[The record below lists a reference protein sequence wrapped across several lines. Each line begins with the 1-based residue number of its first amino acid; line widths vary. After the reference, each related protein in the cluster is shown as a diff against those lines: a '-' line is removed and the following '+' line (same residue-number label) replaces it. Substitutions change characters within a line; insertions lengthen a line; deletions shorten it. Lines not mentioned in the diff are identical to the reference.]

1 MQLYTESKKLD
12 TRSEIT
18 LLNAYIVKTNP
29 TTKDISN
36 LCRESVLKLGMPQ
49 AFVKS
54 DYSEPNPR
62 FQNKEKA
69 SFFKIV
75 L

>member
-1 MQLYTESKKLD
+1 MQLYTESKKQ
-12 TRSEIT
+12 TQRSEIT

-36 LCRESVLKLGMPQ
+36 LCRESILKLGMPQ
-49 AFVKS
+49 AFAKS
-54 DYSEPNPR
+54 DYSELNPR

-69 SFFKIV
+69 NFFKIV